1 MENMKKLQFE
11 FKVKPGNDGK
21 SNIICITSIATEDN
35 KTFLIPEEYQ
45 AAGNHKEIIRT
56 NTYDMIKKSLKKRYQ
71 FRKVWLELTDD
82 LAKIYMD
89 QMGNMKFEEEFL
101 EEVTEELGTAKTQE
115 ESSTLNKLLEKL
127 IENTQTAKQEN
138 LQKISQQFIIEKFTS
153 KNTNANQWMEIFEK
167 ECLRFDITRDEKKI
181 EILRLFMDKST
192 TDWYSSMII
201 KLSLNSEW
209 SVWKQK
215 FCETFANKGW
225 SPVIYALL
233 FKYKE
238 GSLLDYAI
246 RKEKLLLDMRNSID
260 AGTLIDLIAAGL
272 PQVIVNKIDREAL
285 KDTTDLHNEISKY
298 EHIVNKKKVF
308 TKRSDTINTRKDNE
322 EHKPCKNCEK
332 LGKTNRYH
340 PEEKCWYKQK
350 KHDQGQ
356 NISIKHVNNSKIEA
370 ELNNTD
376 QKNDQ

>member
-1 MENMKKLQFE
+1 MNKLQFE

-21 SNIICITSIATEDN
+21 SNVICITSITTEDN
-35 KTFLIPEEYQ
+35 RTFLIPEEHQ
-45 AAGNHKEIIRT
+45 AAGNHKKMT
-56 NTYDMIKKSLKKRYQ
+56 KTTTYEMIKKTLKKRYQ
-71 FRKVWLELTDD
+71 IRKVWLELTED
-82 LAKIYMD
+82 LAKTYMD
-89 QMGNMKFEEEFL
+89 QVGNIKFGDEFL
-101 EEVTEELGTAKTQE
+101 EEVTEEFATSKTQE
-115 ESSTLNKLLEKL
+115 ESSTLNKRLEKL
-127 IENTQTAKQEN
+127 IENTQMAKQED
-138 LQKISQQFIIEKFTS
+138 LQKISQQFIIEKFIS

-167 ECLRFDITRDEKKI
+167 ECLRFNIITDEKKI
-181 EILRLFMDKST
+181 ETLRLFMDKSA
-192 TDWYSSMII
+192 TDWYSSMIM

-209 SVWKQK
+209 SIWKQK

-225 SPVIYALL
+225 SPVIYALS

-260 AGTLIDLIAAGL
+260 SGTLIDLIAAGL
-272 PQVIVNKIDREAL
+272 PHVIINKIDRETL
-285 KDTTDLHNEISKY
+285 KDTTDLYNEISKY
-298 EHIVNKKKVF
+298 EHIINKKKVF
-308 TKRSDTINTRKDNE
+308 TRKNDTINTRKDNE

-350 KHDQGQ
+350 KHNQER
-356 NISIKHVNNSKIEA
+356 SSLIKHVNNSEIEA